1 METVTGEGLC
11 GNAMD
16 GGGMVDD
23 AWLDGSSCVHKY
35 SKSSEQFT
43 THLDPASEAG
53 ADIDA
58 G

>member
-1 METVTGEGLC
+1 MTGEGLC
-11 GNAMD
+11 GNAID

-35 SKSSEQFT
+35 SESSEQFT